1 MRRRLLSEAKK
12 DLDLAVVKCLT
23 GGRLTPQELYEVT
36 AITQADL
43 IRAHGCDLYMAEKVK
58 QHAKQEQ
65 YRLRAQNQF
74 TKIDGMQNT
83 GYPKKPYTRTDP
95 IAESVLK
102 EDHGHFESSGGGRML
117 DYGRQK
123 SDSDEG
129 FMMKSFLMNIA
140 KNAKELHDMLQ
151 KEDDL
156 PEWCHY
162 KVAQAQGM
170 IQSVRN
176 YIEYDLKHEDHG
188 HHSDMSGMK
197 QMAAMGQL
205 DPGFEE

>member
-12 DLDLAVVKCLT
+12 NLELAVIKCLT
-23 GGRLTPQELYEVT
+23 DGRLSPQELYEVN
-36 AITQADL
+36 AVTQADL

-74 TKIDGMQNT
+74 TKIDGMQDS
-83 GYPKKPYTRTDP
+83 GYPKKPYTRSAP
-95 IAESVLK
+95 IAESLFR
-102 EDHGHFESSGGGRML
+102 EDHGHFESQGGGRML
-117 DYGRQK
+117 DYGHQK

-129 FMMKSFLMNIA
+129 YMMKSFLMNIA

-170 IQSVRN
+170 MQSVRN
-176 YIEYDLKHEDHG
+176 YIEYDLKHEAHG
-188 HHSDMSGMK
+188 NDSDMHGVK
-197 QMAAMGQL
+197 QMARMVDL
-205 DPGFEE
+205 EPDFDE